1 MRKNVIE
8 KRELVIIGAGPAGS
22 SAAAVLAQAG
32 VDVLLLEQQR
42 FPRHK
47 VCGEF
52 LSPETRRSLRR
63 MGLYAVI
70 EALSPALIERAKLVS
85 PVGLAVPITL
95 PDRAWGVSRFA
106 FDPTL
111 AAAAEQNGAD
121 LRTGHTATAVAQMNE
136 GFEVAL
142 HSQGQR
148 LMIQARAVITACGR
162 HSRPALPPR
171 SRSNQETNVGLKRHY
186 EGISMP
192 AQVELYFF
200 AGGYAGVSPIEN
212 RRVNV
217 CLLVSRSVLIQ
228 AGKTIDSMLQWAAR
242 QNPALARRLSEGRPI
257 PGTEAVVAP
266 VDTHRSARPWDG
278 TACLGDTAVMIP
290 PLCGDGLAMA
300 LRSAELCAPLA
311 VDFLRGRLSLVDW
324 EAAYRAAWQTAFGQ
338 PVRVARYLQSV
349 LSLPVLADLC
359 LGLGRLV
366 PPLASTL
373 VRATRA
379 G

>member
-1 MRKNVIE
+1 ME

-22 SAAAVLAQAG
+22 SAAAMLAQSG

-52 LSPETRRSLRR
+52 LSPEAQQSLRR
-63 MGLYAVI
+63 IGLYSVI
-70 EALSPALIERAKLVS
+70 DALSPALIDRAKFVS
-85 PVGLAVPITL
+85 PVGLAVPIIL
-95 PDRAWGVSRFA
+95 PGRAWGISRFA
-106 FDPTL
+106 FDTAL
-111 AAAAEQNGAD
+111 AAAAEQNGAE
-121 LRTGHTATAVAQMNE
+121 LRTGQTATEVTQLNE
-136 GFEVAL
+136 GYKVVLRA
-142 HSQGQR
+142 QGRQKF
-148 LMIQARAVITACGR
+148 MIRARAVITACGR

-171 SRSNQETNVGLKRHY
+171 SRSDREISVGLKQHY
-186 EGISMP
+186 EGMSMP
-192 AQVELYFF
+192 TQVELYFF
-200 AGGYAGVSPIEN
+200 TGGYVGVSPIEDG
-212 RRVNV
+212 RINV

-228 AGKTIDSMLQWAAR
+228 AGKTIDSMLRWAAR
-242 QNPALARRLSEGRPI
+242 QHPTLARRLSEGRPV

-266 VDTHRSARPWDG
+266 VDTHRSAAPWDG

-311 VDFLRGRLSLVDW
+311 VDFLRDRLSLVAW
-324 EAAYRAAWQTAFGQ
+324 ETAYLVAWQTAFGR
-338 PVRVARYLQSV
+338 PVRVANYLQSA
-349 LSLPVLADLC
+349 LSQPILADIC

-366 PPLASTL
+366 PRLASRL